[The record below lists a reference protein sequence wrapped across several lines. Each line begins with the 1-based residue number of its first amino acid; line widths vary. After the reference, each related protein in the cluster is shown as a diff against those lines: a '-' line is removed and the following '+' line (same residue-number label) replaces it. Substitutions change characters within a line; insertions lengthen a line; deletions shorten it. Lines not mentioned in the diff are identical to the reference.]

1 MSPDVISVVI
11 PAYREGRF
19 LDDCLS
25 SVQAQTYSDLEI
37 IVVDDAGLDES
48 IGVALRH
55 ARQDSRIHVLRLREN
70 HGLGAS
76 RNVGLASASG
86 SLVTFLDADDL
97 LPPDSIQLRQNRF
110 DELRRDGAGEP
121 RVAAVYG
128 DWRHIEEL
136 AVGPPLTGP
145 SRPLEAVDLTSTD
158 GGNPFIV
165 AAPLVD
171 REALLDSGGFAE
183 GVPCCEDYLAWMRLL
198 DTGAVFEPVREV
210 VAFYRQKRGSMLRE
224 TAQPMLAITAAVH
237 DWHRLQ
243 VSQGRPDEGPHHLG
257 WGPDYHEQANGQK
270 MEPKNLTSSTV
281 PDRITS
287 VGDRPTPLVE
297 LGHVVPRTDSGHYRR
312 AAEFLENGGKP
323 VAPAVTLWPTPPDG
337 GSGDESEERLLFIA
351 TTPVE
356 VLDALAIAT
365 AVSGNGFAPAIST
378 SGSAVEALGL
388 IATWPI
394 GIELFELATAVNS
407 GLAHI
412 FVAFR
417 DWGPERETVASL
429 KLADRSSL
437 ILQTSGASAFDWTS
451 LLAATRYQGA
461 PLLVRNRIE
470 QIILGDRGPRIG
482 ASGAAILQRE
492 SSRTSGDG
500 VNIIADLACA
510 KRGPESIWLE
520 QAFQAAAEAGA
531 DCRIVTPWASVAAS
545 LRDYDVNLVSVLELF
560 EAGLSIARLEDEGFW
575 LADAGCDVV
584 FVDGRPRKAWIEPFI
599 GLGVRLADPAEG
611 ISHLAEIVGSTLLA
625 SGFGWESPL
634 RGTADGSGLIGV
646 IESIID
652 GKRIR

>member
-97 LPPDSIQLRQNRF
+97 LPPDSIQVRQNRF

-270 MEPKNLTSSTV
+270 MEPKNLTSILCRTGSH
-281 PDRITS
+281 PSGIDRHRWWS
-287 VGDRPTPLVE
+287 LAMSCR
-297 LGHVVPRTDSGHYRR
+297 
-312 AAEFLENGGKP
+312 
-323 VAPAVTLWPTPPDG
+323 
-337 GSGDESEERLLFIA
+337 ERIRA
-351 TTPVE
+351 TT
-356 VLDALAIAT
+356 
-365 AVSGNGFAPAIST
+365 G
-378 SGSAVEALGL
+378 
-388 IATWPI
+388 
-394 GIELFELATAVNS
+394 
-407 GLAHI
+407 
-412 FVAFR
+412 
-417 DWGPERETVASL
+417 
-429 KLADRSSL
+429 
-437 ILQTSGASAFDWTS
+437 
-451 LLAATRYQGA
+451 
-461 PLLVRNRIE
+461 
-470 QIILGDRGPRIG
+470 GPRN
-482 ASGAAILQRE
+482 
-492 SSRTSGDG
+492 SSRMEASRWRPLSPCGPHHQMADQATNPKSG
-500 VNIIADLACA
+500 C
-510 KRGPESIWLE
+510 S
-520 QAFQAAAEAGA
+520 
-531 DCRIVTPWASVAAS
+531 S
-545 LRDYDVNLVSVLELF
+545 
-560 EAGLSIARLEDEGFW
+560 
-575 LADAGCDVV
+575 
-584 FVDGRPRKAWIEPFI
+584 
-599 GLGVRLADPAEG
+599 
-611 ISHLAEIVGSTLLA
+611 
-625 SGFGWESPL
+625 
-634 RGTADGSGLIGV
+634 
-646 IESIID
+646 
-652 GKRIR
+652 